1 MKSIFKINAAGAVA
15 VAAVLAVAAG
25 CRRAAP
31 AAPPAGLDGGDAQR
45 LVALLDYVRGD
56 YPMAVRDGVVVRES
70 EYDEQL
76 RFTAEARRI
85 ASELLGP
92 ARADDSLLGAI
103 GEIEARVKARASA
116 EAVAQACTTARDEAV
131 ARFNL
136 RTTPT
141 ERPSLERA
149 AALYTQNCAVCHSER
164 GDGRTERALLLNPP
178 PADFKEPTR
187 LQGLTP
193 YRVYNALTFGVP
205 GTAMASF
212 DALSPAERWSL
223 AFYVLRLGHA
233 GEPAGAAVAMP
244 LADLAVRSDREIL
257 ATLHAEDHPEPAA
270 ALAYLRTEAAFREPP
285 AGVGIDRTRALVGS
299 ALREYRAGR
308 PGEAERLVLDA
319 YLQGYEPLEPR
330 LRVRDP
336 DGTAQT
342 EAAFNALRAA
352 LAQRSTF
359 DVEARGRALEARLQR
374 LAGTRRTVLP
384 FVSALLI
391 YVREG
396 IEAAL
401 VVGALLAGV
410 RRLGRPEASRY
421 IHAGWLLA
429 LPCGVLTWLIS
440 ERVIA
445 LAAHHRELVEAV
457 IALLAAAVL
466 FSMSFWLI
474 SKVESRRWLDFLR
487 RQLEERL
494 TERSLLVLSG
504 LAFLAVYREAAE
516 TVLFT
521 QALLLEAEADRTQVW
536 AGALAGL
543 LAVAAVAVLMAR
555 TVVRLPLRPFFAV
568 SGVLLCLL
576 AISLAGAGMYELV
589 AAGYLPPRPVPFPE
603 VPWMGI
609 HPDLTALLVQLA
621 IVAVVAGGGVVT
633 ARRRA

>member
-1 MKSIFKINAAGAVA
+1 MKSIFKIAALLLGASLVA
-15 VAAVLAVAAG
+15 ISG
-25 CRRAAP
+25 CRRGAPP
-31 AAPPAGLDGGDAQR
+31 AATPAGLDGGDAQR

-56 YPMAVRDGVVVRES
+56 YPMAVSGGAVVRQS

-76 RFTAEARRI
+76 RFAAEARRI
-85 ASELLGP
+85 AGELLAAG
-92 ARADDSLLGAI
+92 ARPDDPMLAAI
-103 GEIEARVKARASA
+103 GELDARLRERASA
-116 EAVAQACTTARDEAV
+116 EVVAQACTVARDEAV
-131 ARFNL
+131 ARFKL

-164 GDGRTERALLLNPP
+164 GDGRTERAILLNPP
-178 PADFKEPTR
+178 PASFKDPAR

-205 GTAMASF
+205 GTAMATF
-212 DALSPAERWSL
+212 DALTPAERWSL

-233 GEPAGAAVAMP
+233 GEPNQTPVAMP
-244 LADLAVRSDREIL
+244 LADLAVRADHEIL
-257 ATLHAEDHPEPAA
+257 ETLRAEQHPAPEA

-285 AGVGIDRTRALVGS
+285 AGVGIDRTRALVRS
-299 ALREYRAGR
+299 ALREFRAGR
-308 PGEAERLVLDA
+308 SREAERLVLDA

-336 DGTAQT
+336 EGTAQT
-342 EAAFNALRAA
+342 EAAFHALRGA

-359 DVEARGRALEARLQR
+359 DVEARGRALEGRLQS

-401 VVGALLAGV
+401 LVGALLAGA

-429 LPCGVLTWLIS
+429 LPCGVLTWLVS
-440 ERVIA
+440 ERVIEM
-445 LAAHHRELVEAV
+445 AAHHRELVEAV

-466 FSMSFWLI
+466 FSLSFWLI
-474 SKVESRRWLDFLR
+474 SKVESRRWMDFLR

-494 TERSLLVLSG
+494 TGKNLLVLSG

-521 QALLLEAEADRTQVW
+521 QALLLEAETERAQVW
-536 AGALAGL
+536 AGAAAGL
-543 LAVAAVAVLMAR
+543 LAVAAVAVVMAR

-576 AISLAGAGMYELV
+576 AISMAGAGMYELV
-589 AAGYLPPRPVPFPE
+589 SAGYLPPRPVPFPE

-621 IVAVVAGGGVVT
+621 IVAIVAAGGVVT

>member
-1 MKSIFKINAAGAVA
+1 MKSIFKIAAG
-15 VAAVLAVAAG
+15 LAVVIAALG
-25 CRRAAP
+25 CRRAAAP
-31 AAPPAGLDGGDAQR
+31 AGPPAGLDGGDAQR

-56 YPMAVRDGVVVRES
+56 YPMAVGNGVVLRQS

-76 RFTAEARRI
+76 RFAAEARRI
-85 ASELLGP
+85 ASELLGTVALDEP
-92 ARADDSLLGAI
+92 LLAAI
-103 GEIEARVKARASA
+103 GELEARVKARASA

-141 ERPSLERA
+141 ERPSLARA
-149 AALYTQNCAVCHSER
+149 ATLYTQNCAVCHSER

-178 PADFKEPTR
+178 PASFKDPTR

-205 GTAMASF
+205 GTAMATF
-212 DALSPAERWSL
+212 DALTPAERWSL

-233 GEPAGAAVAMP
+233 GEPVGAPVAMP
-244 LADLAVRSDREIL
+244 LADLAVRSDHEIL
-257 ATLHAEDHPEPAA
+257 ETLRAEEHPAPAA
-270 ALAYLRTEAAFREPP
+270 ALAYLRTEAAFLEPP
-285 AGVGIDRTRALVGS
+285 AGVGIDRTRALVRS
-299 ALREYRAGR
+299 ALREFRAGR
-308 PGEAERLVLDA
+308 PREAERLVLDA

-336 DGTAQT
+336 EGTAQT
-342 EAAFNALRAA
+342 EAAFHALRAS
-352 LAQRSTF
+352 LARRSAF
-359 DVEARGRALEARLQR
+359 DVEARGRALEGRLQS
-374 LAGTRRTVLP
+374 LSGTRRTVLP

-429 LPCGVLTWLIS
+429 LPCGVLTWFVS

-474 SKVESRRWLDFLR
+474 SKVESRRWMDFLR

-521 QALLLEAEADRTQVW
+521 QALLLEAESDRTQVW
-536 AGALAGL
+536 AGAAAGL

-576 AISLAGAGMYELV
+576 AISLAGAGVYELV
-589 AAGYLPPRPVPFPE
+589 SAGYLPPRPVAFPE
-603 VPWMGI
+603 IPWMGI

-621 IVAVVAGGGVVT
+621 IAAVVAGGGVVT